1 MKTIA
6 AALALSAAMT
16 AVLSMADAS
25 AIPMLLQ
32 TIQDPAAR
40 FTIRVPATWQVVTSS
55 GDPVVEARSPVPVGQ
70 TPSTVDVIVRDMRAA
85 LSPESCVRQAET
97 VMRYVIPS
105 FKTLSESPK
114 TIGGL
119 PAYAHAYTWL
129 TRGGEERRSLQV
141 CVTIGQRAFVVIGTT
156 GNTPDR
162 VRHDMPTLTQIIE
175 TLHPN
180 PVLPEPGVLAPAS
193 RNQ

>member
-1 MKTIA
+1 MRTIA
-6 AALALSAAMT
+6 ATLALAVVMA
-16 AVLSMADAS
+16 AVLARADAN
-25 AIPMLLQ
+25 AIPTLQ
-32 TIQDPAAR
+32 RTIQDPAFR
-40 FTIRVPATWQVVTSS
+40 FTISVPTTWQVVTSNR
-55 GDPVVEARSPVPVGQ
+55 DPVVEARSPVPAGQ

-119 PAYAHAYTWL
+119 PAYSHAYTWL

-141 CVTIGQRAFVVIGTT
+141 CVTIGNRAFVVIGTT
-156 GNTPDR
+156 GNTPDQ
-162 VRHDMPTLTQIIE
+162 VRHDMPTLTHIIE

-180 PVLPEPGVLAPAS
+180 PFSPEPDILGPAS
-193 RNQ
+193 HNQ